1 VTKINPEDT
10 DYVIEGAGAGD
21 ELASVPK
28 TVGGHDDQFWIGL
41 ATVNLATGQ
50 NYQNAALTNQWE
62 RNADHF
68 NNKHYR
74 RSAYTS
80 KLYAGRSR
88 LFRPLTRSVERSGAA
103 QFAAAMFS
111 NLEIIDITPE
121 NGGDPEQLASAR
133 MIKHIMKYRL
143 EKTIPWYLTALGA
156 WQDTRVYGP
165 CATYT
170 TWEYREQK
178 VKAEAGE
185 KTEFEEAEVLSDKP
199 VIEMIP
205 PEGLLVDPACDW
217 RDPINSSPYVLRLVP
232 MYVVDVEDRMK
243 DSDESDAEPWINLTR
258 EQILSAGTD
267 RYNQVRQAREGD
279 NRPDK
284 FDSQDRPEFKIVMA
298 IENFVRLDG
307 KEWVY
312 WTLGSY
318 LLSKPIP
325 LKQAYVVG
333 RRPIT
338 YGFSVVEAHKFSPS
352 SPTELISQLQMAIN
366 DTANLRMDNVRLA
379 LNKRYILRRGSAI
392 DLDALM
398 ASVPGGGIYTNDPE
412 RDVKVVT
419 TSDVTG
425 SSYKE
430 QERLETESNDITG
443 SFTGASIQ
451 NNRALNETV
460 GGMEML
466 AEGSNAISEFDI
478 RTFAETFM
486 KPQLELL
493 MAYIRMNETDD
504 VLLNMAFQEARKVA
518 GFEAPGGEDEEDTKK
533 RLIERMRKD
542 AMTLR
547 VNVGLGATSPQRK
560 SDTLSRTVGIISQN
574 PDQAKRIDWDEVTL
588 EQFAANGYGDGKRF
602 LLQDEEGESGPT
614 EEDLQAAYEQG
625 QSEGA
630 DQAKMADVEARR
642 EIAMAKLDL
651 DRELGFAKI
660 ALTEGITMA
669 QLQTKLDVETKK
681 DATRRDTAAM
691 QAQST
696 TNELEF
702 KRTTGKPG
710 V

>member
-1 VTKINPEDT
+1 
-10 DYVIEGAGAGD
+10 
-21 ELASVPK
+21 
-28 TVGGHDDQFWIGL
+28 VGGHDDAFWIGL
-41 ATVNLATGQ
+41 ASVNLATGQ

-178 VKAEAGE
+178 VEAEKGE
-185 KTEFEEAEVLSDKP
+185 SSEFTEAEVLSDKP

-205 PEGLLVDPACDW
+205 PEGLIVDPACDW

-232 MYVVDVEDRMK
+232 MYVVDVEDRMN
-243 DSDESDAEPWINLTR
+243 DSDESKAEPWLTLTR

-298 IENFVRLDG
+298 IENYVRLDG

-312 WTLGSY
+312 WTIGSN
-318 LLSKPIP
+318 LLTQPIP
-325 LKQAYVVG
+325 LKKAYPVG

-338 YGFSVVEAHKFSPS
+338 YGFSVIEAHKYSPS

-419 TSDVTG
+419 TSDVTA

-443 SFTGASIQ
+443 SFTGSSIQ

-504 VLLNMAFQEARKVA
+504 VLLNMAFQEGLKVA
-518 GFEAPGGEDEEDTKK
+518 GFEAAEGETEEETKT

-560 SDTLSRTVGIISQN
+560 SDTLTRTVNTIAQN
-574 PDQAKRIDWDEVTL
+574 EKQAARIDWDEVTL

-602 LLQDEEGESGPT
+602 LLKDEEGETGPT
-614 EEDLQAAYEQG
+614 EDDVQAAYEQG
-625 QSEGA
+625 QEEAA
-630 DQAKMADVEARR
+630 DKTKMADIESR
-642 EIAMAKLDL
+642 ERVAMTKVDV

-660 ALTEGITMA
+660 ALQEGMTMQ
-669 QLQTKLDVETKK
+669 QLQTKLEIESLK
-681 DATRRDTAAM
+681 DRTRRDTAAM
-691 QAQST
+691 TAKSH
-696 TNELEF
+696 TNELDY
-702 KRTTGKPG
+702 KRTTGDTG